1 MPMFDTSHLPLL
13 RRDLLNRINERHIQ
27 WIKDSSGLY
36 EMGGLSASEFD
47 CDTFM
52 ILLGQLAGILAQNDI
67 PATAVMRE
75 LMNFI
80 EQVREQM
87 KDD

>member
-52 ILLGQLAGILAQNDI
+52 ILLG
-67 PATAVMRE
+67 
-75 LMNFI
+75 
-80 EQVREQM
+80 
-87 KDD
+87 